1 MKLKLKLNGSAEPFI
16 NYLKSYLRIRES
28 LLLEIDTEN
37 RAFVAK
43 TSTQDKSAI
52 RFASI
57 TFDESKISIVS
68 DDGENERNGTRIK
81 VGILLQL
88 KKFIQIVERFGS
100 EVDKEGNSEFD
111 VIISYEPYIHEDNTR
126 DFVSTQVQFVSKTLK
141 MKIDGFRITDLS
153 YIPDDDFVNKIFN
166 LSESVSCEITSEKVN
181 NIIKNS
187 EIVKMDPRKDTL
199 IFFNEGK
206 SLNVKSYI
214 GSKDKEP
221 DFEYKIGELDAEP
234 NYEIELPINRE
245 KFIKMLDKST
255 ESFKL
260 ILGKYIMGDYNEID
274 RLLFD
279 SVNSTTKIVI
289 GAVRDK

>member
-111 VIISYEPYIHEDNTR
+111 IIISYEPYIHEDNTR

>member
-1 MKLKLKLNGSAEPFI
+1 MKLKLKLDGSAEPFI

-43 TSTQDKSAI
+43 TSTQDKSAV

-100 EVDKEGNSEFD
+100 EVNKEGNSEFD
-111 VIISYEPYIHEDNTR
+111 IIISYEPYIHEDNTR

-153 YIPDDDFVNKIFN
+153 YIPDEDFVNKIFN

-206 SLNVKSYI
+206 TLNVKSYI